1 MCTLDGDRGLT
12 GRFQPFYGA
21 AQRSFGLKNRWPG
34 SVSGAAII
42 NERGGLFM
50 AVTLTEAAARHVA
63 GMLDKRGHGVGLR
76 VGTRK
81 SGCTGYAY
89 DVDYADEVAPADQ
102 VFESHGV
109 KVVVDPDSL
118 ARIDGME
125 IDFVRSSLLNQGFE
139 FRNPNVKDTCG
150 CGESFSV

>member
-1 MCTLDGDRGLT
+1 M
-12 GRFQPFYGA
+12 
-21 AQRSFGLKNRWPG
+21 
-34 SVSGAAII
+34 AIS
-42 NERGGLFM
+42 
-50 AVTLTEAAARHVA
+50 LTEAAATHVA
-63 GMLDKRGHGVGLR
+63 AMLKKRGHGVGLR

-89 DVDYADEVAPADQ
+89 DVDYADQVEPTDQ
-102 VFESHGV
+102 VFVSHGV
-109 KVVVDPDSL
+109 KVVVDPESL
-118 ARIDGME
+118 GRIDGME